1 LLATTHTAQFL
12 TDNGVECTKVNKI
25 SEGRPHILDMIKDK
39 KIQWIINTSMGT
51 RTTEDSYT
59 IRRSALDYHIPYTT
73 TTAGAESMVM
83 AIATLTEKS
92 MEVQAL
98 QDYFN

>member
-1 LLATTHTAQFL
+1 ATANTAKFL
-12 TDNGVECTKVNKI
+12 TDNGVTCTRVNKI

-59 IRRSALDYHIPYTT
+59 IRRSALDYRIPYTT
-73 TTAGAESMVM
+73 TTAGAQSMVM
-83 AIATLTEKS
+83 AISTLTEKS
-92 MEVQAL
+92 VEVKAL
-98 QDYFN
+98 QDYCI